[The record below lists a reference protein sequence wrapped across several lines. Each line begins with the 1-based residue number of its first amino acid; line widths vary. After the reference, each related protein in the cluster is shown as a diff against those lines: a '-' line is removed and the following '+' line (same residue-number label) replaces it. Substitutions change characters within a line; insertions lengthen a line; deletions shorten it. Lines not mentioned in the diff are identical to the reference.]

1 MRVALISCTNK
12 KMDKPCKA
20 SEMYLPSPRFKLAYE
35 YAKKNSDVVCIISAK
50 YGLIDE
56 NQLID
61 PYNET
66 LNGKSKLERQT
77 WAKGVINKL
86 SQSFDLEND
95 TFVILA
101 GRVYSEFILS
111 AMNNFELPLE
121 GLSIGRWIPKL
132 RELNSQS
139 KCSLL
144 HEIFNSMPRYN
155 WKSIDEIPFNN
166 GIYIMFE
173 SGEKL
178 YGKDRIIRI
187 GTHNA
192 DGRLKKRLKDHFIS
206 QNKDGSILR
215 KNIGLALLH
224 KENDSF
230 EMIWA
235 MDSSKP
241 ETRSE
246 ILASNQSER
255 IKMIE
260 RRVSK
265 YLQNHINFTCIQVD
279 TKDKRLFIEGA
290 LITTL
295 NHTADFYSSET
306 WLGLSSPKPEI
317 ARSGL
322 WNTQGLDKHELT
334 IEEIL
339 DLENNIAKI
348 VVSKSINDKNSQKS
362 ETIKKTLTADIRE
375 FIRIIITNAQEKG
388 LQFIDLVSGDIH
400 KQMRLS
406 NKMPSVCA
414 AMYQVMAEND
424 VILSTTP
431 SSKSST
437 IKVRY
442 NTNRM

>member
-1 MRVALISCTNK
+1 MRVALISCTSK
-12 KMDKPCKA
+12 KMDKLCKA
-20 SEMYLPSPRFKLAYE
+20 SEMYMPSPRFKLAYE

-56 NQLID
+56 YQLIS

-66 LNGKSKLERQT
+66 LNEKSKFERQT
-77 WAKGVINKL
+77 WAKDVINKL
-86 SQSFDLEND
+86 RQSYDLKND

-101 GRVYSEFILS
+101 GRVYNEFLLS
-111 AMNNFELPLE
+111 SMNHFELPLE
-121 GLSIGRWIPKL
+121 GLSMGRWIPKL

-144 HEIFNSMPRYN
+144 HEIFNGMPRYN
-155 WKSIDEIPFNN
+155 WKSIDEIPFEN

-215 KNIGLALLH
+215 KNIGLAFLN

-230 EMIWA
+230 EVIWA

-241 ETRSE
+241 ETRRE
-246 ILASNQSER
+246 ILAANQSER
-255 IKMIE
+255 IKLIE
-260 RRVSK
+260 KMVSE
-265 YLQNHINFTCIQVD
+265 YLQSHIEFTCIQVD
-279 TKDKRLFIEGA
+279 TKDKRLFLEGA

-295 NHTADFYSSET
+295 NHTADFNSSDT

-339 DLENNIAKI
+339 DLENNIAS
-348 VVSKSINDKNSQKS
+348 VVVAKSNNYKNSQKN
-362 ETIKKTLTADIRE
+362 ETFEKTLTADIRE
-375 FIRIIITNAQEKG
+375 FIRIKIANAQEKG
-388 LQFIDLVSGDIH
+388 LPFIDLVSGDIH
-400 KQMRLS
+400 KQMGLS
-406 NKMPSVCA
+406 NKMPSVCT
-414 AMYQVMAEND
+414 AMYQVMAEED
-424 VILSTTP
+424 LILSTTP
-431 SSKSST
+431 SGKSST

-442 NTNRM
+442 NTNGM